1 MPSSHI
7 ELGIRSTGPQALRS
21 DSFTT
26 IKISRLRVMPQ
37 IAPVK
42 PLIAVII
49 HLRPKCYAWWESAIA
64 QSGEGANAWD
74 FVNVSYKKHVTLLR
88 GLYSSQGQQ
97 DLIEESVSD
106 RGCEI
111 SVSPR
116 CLN

>member
-1 MPSSHI
+1 
-7 ELGIRSTGPQALRS
+7 
-21 DSFTT
+21 
-26 IKISRLRVMPQ
+26 MPQ

-49 HLRPKCYAWWESAIA
+49 HLRSKCYAWWESAIA

-88 GLYSSQGQQ
+88 GFCSCQGQQ
-97 DLIEESVSD
+97 DLIEESVSV